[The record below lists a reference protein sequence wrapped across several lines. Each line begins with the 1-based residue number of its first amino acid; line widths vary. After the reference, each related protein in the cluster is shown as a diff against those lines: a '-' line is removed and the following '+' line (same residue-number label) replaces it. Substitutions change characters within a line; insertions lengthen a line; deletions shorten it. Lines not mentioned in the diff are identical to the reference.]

1 MALGSVESRT
11 RQRRDRDKTS
21 GASASSGDEK
31 ARGENAHSE
40 EEGNEEACNEK
51 ARSEEARGEDALDE
65 EERGEEEYFEKAKEM
80 TEKLLINGDTLT
92 VDEAYGVAAD
102 RIRVGLAPKARERML
117 RTRAVVDDI
126 VRRNE
131 VVYGVT
137 TGFGKLSE
145 VAIPPDKLAQLQVN
159 VVRSHTSGVGDR
171 LPEREVRAMMLLRA
185 NVIAKGYSGA
195 RPELVDLIL
204 QMLNADVYPPVP
216 EQGSVGAS
224 GDLAPLAHLALSL
237 IGEGTLIKADRE
249 DAAAKILREIGAEPI
264 VLGPKEGITLI
275 NGTQT
280 HTAVALIALVNA
292 RSLWRTAHV
301 AGAMSL
307 EALLG
312 TPVAFDERI
321 HDARGQRGQSR
332 SAALL
337 RDLLADSEL
346 RESHRH
352 GDPRVQDPYALRCM
366 PQVHGPVLDA
376 LDFVDE
382 AVSAELNAA
391 TDNPLVFEN
400 GETLSGGNFHGLRV
414 AMALDFLAIVLT
426 HMATMAE
433 RRIDRLVH
441 PDLNQGLPPFLC
453 PEAGLNSGFMMAQV
467 TAASLASECKV
478 LSHPASVDTIPTD
491 GSKEDVVPMAMG
503 AAWKARR
510 VLRNLENIL
519 AIELM
524 CAAQGID
531 YRAPLRPGR
540 GVRSAHERVRAI
552 VPRLEGDRVLSGD
565 IAALR
570 SAISEMQF
578 ADIGTVT

>member
-1 MALGSVESRT
+1 
-11 RQRRDRDKTS
+11 
-21 GASASSGDEK
+21 
-31 ARGENAHSE
+31 
-40 EEGNEEACNEK
+40 
-51 ARSEEARGEDALDE
+51 
-65 EERGEEEYFEKAKEM
+65 M
-80 TEKLLINGDTLT
+80 TDKLLIDGDTLT
-92 VDEAYGVAAD
+92 IDEAYAVAAD
-102 RIRVGLAPKARERML
+102 RMRVGLAPKARERML

-126 VRRNE
+126 VARNAP
-131 VVYGVT
+131 VYGVT

-145 VAIPPDKLAQLQVN
+145 VAIPRERLAELQVN
-159 VVRSHTSGVGDR
+159 LVRSHASGVGDP

-185 NVIAKGYSGA
+185 NVIAKGFSGA
-195 RPELVDLIL
+195 RPELVDLLL

-224 GDLAPLAHLALSL
+224 GDLAPLAHLALAL
-237 IGEGTLIKADRE
+237 IGEGVLVRGGRKEPAE
-249 DAAAKILREIGAEPI
+249 KVLGAIGAKPV
-264 VLGPKEGITLI
+264 VLAPKEGITLI

-280 HTAVALIALVNA
+280 HTAVALIALVHA
-292 RSLWRTAHV
+292 RALWRTAHV

-321 HDARGQRGQSR
+321 HSARGQKGQMR

-352 GDPRVQDPYALRCM
+352 GDPRVQDPYSLRCM

-376 LDFVDE
+376 LDWIDA
-382 AVSAELNAA
+382 AVSRELNAA

-400 GETLSGGNFHGLRV
+400 GETLSGGNFHGLTV

-426 HMATMAE
+426 HLATMAE

-441 PDLNQGLPPFLC
+441 PDLNQGLPPFLS
-453 PEAGLNSGFMMAQV
+453 PDAGVNSGFMMAQV
-467 TAASLASECKV
+467 TAAALASECKL

-524 CAAQGID
+524 CGAQGID
-531 YRAPLRPGR
+531 FRAPLSPGR
-540 GVRSAHERVRAI
+540 GVRTAHERVRAI
-552 VPRLEGDRVLSGD
+552 VPRLESDRVLSAD
-565 IAALR
+565 ISALTAAV
-570 SAISEMQF
+570 SAMRF
-578 ADIGTVT
+578 ADIGSVA

>member
-1 MALGSVESRT
+1 
-11 RQRRDRDKTS
+11 
-21 GASASSGDEK
+21 
-31 ARGENAHSE
+31 
-40 EEGNEEACNEK
+40 
-51 ARSEEARGEDALDE
+51 
-65 EERGEEEYFEKAKEM
+65 M
-80 TEKLLINGDTLT
+80 TEKILIDGDTLT
-92 VDEAYGVAAD
+92 IDEAYAVAVD
-102 RIRVGLAPKARERML
+102 RLRVGLAPKARERML

-126 VRRNE
+126 VSRNDA
-131 VVYGVT
+131 VYGVT

-145 VAIPPDKLAQLQVN
+145 MAIPRERLAELQVN
-159 VVRSHTSGVGDR
+159 LVRSHASGVGDP

-185 NVIAKGYSGA
+185 NVIAKGYSGT
-195 RPELVDLIL
+195 RPELVDLLL
-204 QMLNADVYPPVP
+204 QMLNADVYPRIP

-224 GDLAPLAHLALSL
+224 GDLAPLAHLALAL
-237 IGEGTLIKADRE
+237 IGEGTLFKGARE
-249 DAAAKILREIGAEPI
+249 EPALKVLKEIGAKPV
-264 VLGPKEGITLI
+264 VLAPKEGITLI

-280 HTAVALIALVNA
+280 HTAVALIAVVHA
-292 RSLWRTAHV
+292 RALWRTAHV

-321 HDARGQRGQSR
+321 HAARGQKGQVR

-352 GDPRVQDPYALRCM
+352 GDPRVQDPYSLRCM

-376 LDFVDE
+376 LDWIDA
-382 AVSAELNAA
+382 AVSREVNAA

-400 GETLSGGNFHGLRV
+400 GETLSGGNFHGLTV

-426 HMATMAE
+426 HLATMAE

-441 PDLNQGLPPFLC
+441 PDLNQGLPPFLS
-453 PEAGLNSGFMMAQV
+453 PDPGVNSGFMMAQV
-467 TAASLASECKV
+467 TAAALASECKM

-524 CAAQGID
+524 CGAQGID
-531 YRAPLRPGR
+531 FRAPLTPGR
-540 GVRSAHERVRAI
+540 GVRTAHERVRAI
-552 VPRLEGDRVLSGD
+552 VPRLENDRVLSAD
-565 IAALR
+565 ISALVAAV
-570 SAISEMQF
+570 SEMRF
-578 ADIGTVT
+578 ADIGSAT

>member
-1 MALGSVESRT
+1 MS
-11 RQRRDRDKTS
+11 
-21 GASASSGDEK
+21 
-31 ARGENAHSE
+31 
-40 EEGNEEACNEK
+40 
-51 ARSEEARGEDALDE
+51 
-65 EERGEEEYFEKAKEM
+65 
-80 TEKLLINGDTLT
+80 EKLIIDGDTLT
-92 VDEAYGVAAD
+92 IDEAYAVAVD
-102 RIRVGLAPKARERML
+102 RLRVGLSPRARERMVK
-117 RTRAVVDDI
+117 TRAVVDDI
-126 VRRNE
+126 VAGDAA
-131 VVYGVT
+131 VYGVT

-145 VAIPPDKLAQLQVN
+145 VAIPREKLAQLQVN
-159 VVRSHTSGVGDR
+159 LVRSHASGVGDR

-195 RPELVDLIL
+195 RPELVDLLL
-204 QMLNADVYPPVP
+204 QMLNADVFPPIP

-237 IGEGTLIKADRE
+237 IGEGTLIKGDRE
-249 DAAAKILREIGAEPI
+249 EPAQKILKEIGAKPV
-264 VLGPKEGITLI
+264 VLAPKEGITLI

-280 HTAVALIALVNA
+280 HTAVALIALVHA
-292 RSLWRTAHV
+292 RALWRTAHV

-321 HDARGQRGQSR
+321 HAARGQKGQVR

-352 GDPRVQDPYALRCM
+352 GDPRVQDSYALRCM

-376 LDFVDE
+376 LDFIDS
-382 AVSAELNAA
+382 AVSRELNAA

-400 GETLSGGNFHGLRV
+400 GETLSGGNFHGLTV

-426 HMATMAE
+426 NLATMAE

-441 PDLNQGLPPFLC
+441 PDLNQGLPPFLS
-453 PEAGLNSGFMMAQV
+453 PDAGVNSGFMMAQV

-524 CAAQGID
+524 CGAQAID
-531 YRAPLRPGR
+531 FRAPLKPGR
-540 GVRSAHERVRAI
+540 GVRTAHQRVRAI
-552 VPRLEGDRVLSGD
+552 VPRLEEDRVLSAD
-565 IAALR
+565 ISALM
-570 SAISEMQF
+570 SAVSEMRF
-578 ADIGTVT
+578 ADIGSVA